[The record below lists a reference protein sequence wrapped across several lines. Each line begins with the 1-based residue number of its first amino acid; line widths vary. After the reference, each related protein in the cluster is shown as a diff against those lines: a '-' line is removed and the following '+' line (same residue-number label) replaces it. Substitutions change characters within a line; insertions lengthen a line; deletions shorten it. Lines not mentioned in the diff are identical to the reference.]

1 MMRKLLVIGIGTG
14 NPEHLTIQAI
24 KALNRADVFFVM
36 DKGENKGELVRIRRD
51 ICKRYIE
58 GHAYRFVEVRDP
70 VRDSAAPSY
79 RAGVEQWHRE
89 RAAIL
94 QRLIADELGED
105 QTGGFLVWGDPSLY
119 DSTLRIID
127 LMQASGAVAFSH
139 EVIPGITSIQAL
151 TAAHRIALNHIG
163 GAIHITTGR
172 RLRDS
177 ARLDADNTVV
187 MLDGT
192 MLDGTG
198 AFDAVDPTGL
208 TIHWGAYLGTD
219 AQLLIA
225 GPLRE
230 KAAEIARARAEARE
244 RHGWIM
250 DTYLLRRSEQ

>member
-1 MMRKLLVIGIGTG
+1 MPAATTSGGWRTSAITARPCAKRKPHDAQTSRHRHRHRQPRASHHPGDQGAQPGRCVLRHGQGREQGRTRAHPPRHLQTLHRRPRLQVRRSARPGT
-14 NPEHLTIQAI
+14 
-24 KALNRADVFFVM
+24 RF
-36 DKGENKGELVRIRRD
+36 RR
-51 ICKRYIE
+51 
-58 GHAYRFVEVRDP
+58 
-70 VRDSAAPSY
+70 
-79 RAGVEQWHRE
+79 
-89 RAAIL
+89 
-94 QRLIADELGED
+94 
-105 QTGGFLVWGDPSLY
+105 
-119 DSTLRIID
+119 
-127 LMQASGAVAFSH
+127 AVAFSH